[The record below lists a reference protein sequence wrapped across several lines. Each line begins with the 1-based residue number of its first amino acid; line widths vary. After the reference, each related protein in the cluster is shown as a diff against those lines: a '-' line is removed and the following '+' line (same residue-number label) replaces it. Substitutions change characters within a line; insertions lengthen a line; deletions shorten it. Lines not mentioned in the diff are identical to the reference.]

1 MCYNSTKVTK
11 SYHKHKLNRLRR
23 TLKTTLGLVSVA
35 AAAAGYTVIILMTI
49 AGTGEGLS
57 FATFLLWSALAWIN
71 MISTKKQNGSW
82 GVPLMYSIGA
92 TTTTIVLI
100 FKGRYGWTLFDTVV
114 TILVIVCVILW
125 LAKGDRWAIVSST
138 TASFIA
144 ALPFLYMTW
153 KNPSMSP
160 ITPNT
165 LFLSANLLGFIAAR
179 KWTLQ
184 DRLYLGSNV
193 VVCGSLVLF
202 YWLPH

>member
-1 MCYNSTKVTK
+1 
-11 SYHKHKLNRLRR
+11 
-23 TLKTTLGLVSVA
+23 LKTILGLIGVA
-35 AAAAGYTVIILMTI
+35 AAGAGYTVMILMTA

-71 MISTKKQNGSW
+71 TISTKKQSGSW
-82 GVPLMYSIGA
+82 IIPLMYSIGA

-100 FKGRYGWTLFDTVV
+100 IKGRYGWSVFDTVV
-114 TILVIVCVILW
+114 AILVIVCVILW

-144 ALPFLYMTW
+144 ALPFLIMTW
-153 KNPSMSP
+153 KNPSVSP

-165 LFLSANLLGFIAAR
+165 LFLLANFLGFIAAK

-202 YWLPH
+202 YWLPR